1 MPLLSRLTKSS
12 SGLVGFDMKVF
23 LDPPSNPNRKV
34 FDSLY
39 VNTSDIFLANYKN
52 PQDQG
57 EPLLSDSGWDVYTR
71 RDIRVPIQPLSVWN
85 RTSKSYHIHIA
96 FGTLPTRTFN
106 VVGATAFGAGGL
118 RAGGTRKIDLK
129 SELEKAAFMVTQFD
143 QVILCAGL
151 NGDWES
157 EGYYRST
164 MDLPPGTDE
173 LIDRVVAANPNTGV
187 IIQSGTP
194 VSMPW
199 ANRVPAL
206 IHAWYGGNETG
217 NAIADVVF
225 GTSERRRTVYDEG
238 VYIGYR
244 FYEKCKR
251 DVAFPFGHGLSYTT
265 FELSSLSS
273 LSLEETGDE
282 LIVALDVHNS
292 GDVDGAEV
300 VQVYVGQILP
310 RIWRPIKGLKGFPK
324 VFVAAGK
331 SERVKIH
338 TSKNCITRPRNPIS
352 TTLIEPTGGLNLNS
366 HGTGNFTPLTR
377 QVRDGS
383 SQSEIRDHTT
393 EWHAERPLRPGI
405 RAGSVTGPWLTLR
418 SYSGSVPSTV
428 GGYTREYFEN

>member
-106 VVGATAFGAGGL
+106 VAGATAFGAGGL

-129 SELEKAAFMVTQFD
+129 SELEKAAFMATQFD

-173 LIDRVVAANPNTGV
+173 LIDLVVAANPNTGV

-225 GTSERRRTVYDEG
+225 GTVPERGRTAYGEG

-265 FELSSLSS
+265 FELSSLS
-273 LSLEETGDE
+273 LEETGDE
-282 LIVALDVHNS
+282 LTVALDVHNS

-338 TSKNCITRPRNPIS
+338 TSKKYATSFWDEQGHAWVQEKGQYTVRVGDFS
-352 TTLIEPTGGLNLNS
+352 A
-366 HGTGNFTPLTR
+366 HTPLSATF
-377 QVRDGS
+377 
-383 SQSEIRDHTT
+383 H
-393 EWHAERPLRPGI
+393 
-405 RAGSVTGPWLTLR
+405 
-418 SYSGSVPSTV
+418 V
-428 GGYTREYFEN
+428 GQTAWWKGL